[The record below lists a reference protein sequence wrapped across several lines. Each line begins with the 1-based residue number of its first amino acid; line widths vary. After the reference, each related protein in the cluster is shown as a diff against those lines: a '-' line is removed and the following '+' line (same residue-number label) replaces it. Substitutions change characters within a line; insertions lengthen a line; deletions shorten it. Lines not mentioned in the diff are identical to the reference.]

1 MADYSPWLEDMIKL
15 LANISDV
22 TAQNSNQGVNNELIM
37 DINHTLENI
46 HSKLERLNEEISE
59 KDWPDNIKTIK
70 EKSVNI
76 NYNTMDIKE
85 NLDKIEENTNVKLDT
100 ILENQNNINDTLLEI
115 AEINKI
121 LSEIL
126 FKLNN
131 TLSNIDYNL
140 ETKKN
145 TTSTLNI
152 SDKTVDNN
160 TEDN

>member
-15 LANISDV
+15 FANISDV
-22 TAQNSNQGVNNELIM
+22 TAQNS
-37 DINHTLENI
+37 
-46 HSKLERLNEEISE
+46 
-59 KDWPDNIKTIK
+59 
-70 EKSVNI
+70 
-76 NYNTMDIKE
+76 
-85 NLDKIEENTNVKLDT
+85 NVKLDT

-140 ETKKN
+140 ETKKKN

>member
-1 MADYSPWLEDMIKL
+1 
-15 LANISDV
+15 
-22 TAQNSNQGVNNELIM
+22 
-37 DINHTLENI
+37 
-46 HSKLERLNEEISE
+46 
-59 KDWPDNIKTIK
+59 
-70 EKSVNI
+70 
-76 NYNTMDIKE
+76 MDIKE

-140 ETKKN
+140 ETKKKYY
-145 TTSTLNI
+145 I
-152 SDKTVDNN
+152 YFKYI
-160 TEDN
+160 

>member
-1 MADYSPWLEDMIKL
+1 MIKL
-15 LANISDV
+15 FANISDV
-22 TAQNSNQGVNNELIM
+22 TAQNSN
-37 DINHTLENI
+37 
-46 HSKLERLNEEISE
+46 
-59 KDWPDNIKTIK
+59 
-70 EKSVNI
+70 
-76 NYNTMDIKE
+76 
-85 NLDKIEENTNVKLDT
+85 VKLDT
-100 ILENQNNINDTLLEI
+100 KLENQNNINDTLLEI

-152 SDKTVDNN
+152 SNDKTVYNN

>member
-1 MADYSPWLEDMIKL
+1 MIKL
-15 LANISDV
+15 FANISDV
-22 TAQNSNQGVNNELIM
+22 TAQNS
-37 DINHTLENI
+37 
-46 HSKLERLNEEISE
+46 
-59 KDWPDNIKTIK
+59 
-70 EKSVNI
+70 
-76 NYNTMDIKE
+76 
-85 NLDKIEENTNVKLDT
+85 NVKLDT

-145 TTSTLNI
+145 TTSNLNI
-152 SDKTVDNN
+152 SNDKTVYNN

>member
-1 MADYSPWLEDMIKL
+1 MIKL
-15 LANISDV
+15 FANISDV
-22 TAQNSNQGVNNELIM
+22 TAQNSN
-37 DINHTLENI
+37 
-46 HSKLERLNEEISE
+46 
-59 KDWPDNIKTIK
+59 
-70 EKSVNI
+70 
-76 NYNTMDIKE
+76 
-85 NLDKIEENTNVKLDT
+85 VKLDT
-100 ILENQNNINDTLLEI
+100 KLENQNNINDTLLEI

-140 ETKKN
+140 ETKKKN

-152 SDKTVDNN
+152 SNDKTVYNN